1 MTPTPSHVATDELI
15 ETLERL
21 EKEATPGP
29 WKLFHDDDAPAVDY
43 IERDMG
49 DDRRAQGLEDP
60 ILHAC
65 LPRKGDLPLI
75 VSLRNHLPA
84 LISALKENQRLREY
98 VISSQHLLDWMN
110 GNDLVADYADAFP
123 EEFKRQCAAL
133 EAIRAALQ
141 PQRRCQAMSTDA
153 LIARMDAI
161 GRGKIT
167 VRFIY
172 PPIPQ
177 REFDWCATFD
187 NDEPD
192 DDGNMLAGYGRTQL
206 DALND
211 LLDNAEAK

>member
-65 LPRKGDLPLI
+65 LPREGDLPLI

-84 LISALKENQRLREY
+84 LISAIKENKRMREGWSDAMKQAALHIAGAS
-98 VISSQHLLDWMN
+98 VAVNHLPELKTP
-110 GNDLVADYADAFP
+110 NDLAAYLT
-123 EEFKRQCAAL
+123 KRDLAL
-133 EAIRAALQ
+133 AGEIAALQ
-141 PQRRCQAMSTDA
+141 PQGDA
-153 LIARMDAI
+153 
-161 GRGKIT
+161 K
-167 VRFIY
+167 
-172 PPIPQ
+172 P
-177 REFDWCATFD
+177 
-187 NDEPD
+187 
-192 DDGNMLAGYGRTQL
+192 
-206 DALND
+206 
-211 LLDNAEAK
+211 